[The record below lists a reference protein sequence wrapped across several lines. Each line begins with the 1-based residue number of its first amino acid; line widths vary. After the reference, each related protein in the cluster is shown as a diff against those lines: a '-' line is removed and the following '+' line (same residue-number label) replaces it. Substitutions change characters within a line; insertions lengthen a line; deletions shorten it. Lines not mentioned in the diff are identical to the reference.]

1 MKFHIGT
8 SGYSYAEW
16 KGKFY
21 PEKTKPAD
29 MLPFYATQFGAVEIN
44 YTFYRMPKPEM
55 VQSWT
60 ARVPPAF
67 QFVLKAPRRITH
79 DRRLADIEETLGYFL
94 NAAMSLGDHRGPL
107 LFQLP
112 PNFKRDDARLET
124 FLAQLPATVQA
135 AFEFR
140 NASWFNDA
148 VFAILRSRQAALC
161 IADTE
166 DGIDTPFV
174 ATAPWGYFRLRDVDY
189 ADGQLESW
197 ITRARAQ
204 GWSEAFVFFKHEDEA
219 RGPEFAR
226 RFTELAACAP

>member
-29 MLPFYATQFGAVEIN
+29 MLPLYATQFGAVEIN

-55 VQSWT
+55 VKSWT
-60 ARVPPAF
+60 ARVPPGF

-79 DRRLADIEETLGYFL
+79 DRRLADAGEILGYFL
-94 NAAMSLGDHRGPL
+94 NAAMSLGEHRGPL
-107 LFQLP
+107 LFQRP
-112 PNFKRDDARLET
+112 PNFKRDDARLGE
-124 FLAQLPATVQA
+124 FLAQLPATVRA

-140 NASWFNDA
+140 NASWFDDA
-148 VFAILRSRQAALC
+148 VFTLLRTHHAALC

-166 DGIDTPFV
+166 DGLDTPFV
-174 ATAPWGYFRLRDVDY
+174 ATAPFGYFRLRDVDY
-189 ADGQLESW
+189 ADGEIQAW
-197 ITRARAQ
+197 ITRARDQ
-204 GWSEAFVFFKHEDEA
+204 EWSEAFVFFKHEDEA

-226 RFTELAACAP
+226 RFTELAV